1 MQRLSRITREGR
13 VANCYQKDGSVRD
26 VFSSELRDEVYVFG
40 GWLEPPAIWHGNSD
54 VQRIDLD
61 DKPPFDLAPYV
72 TERRFARVRD
82 GTQVPYTIIARRG
95 WRANLS
101 NPVLATAYGAYQFSW
116 TPRFEPRLFA
126 FLDAGGIFVVANV
139 RGGGASTG
147 VSGTRPAKRSPN
159 PTPGATSST
168 FPRR

>member
-1 MQRLSRITREGR
+1 M
-13 VANCYQKDGSVRD
+13 NGSVRD
-26 VFSSELRDEVYVFG
+26 VFSSELRDEVYVSRA
-40 GWLEPPAIWHGNSD
+40 WEPPAIWHSA
-54 VQRIDLD
+54 IPMCSALMD
-61 DKPPFDLAPYV
+61 DKPPFDLAPCRHRAPLC
-72 TERRFARVRD
+72 ESPRRHAGSLHNHRPARLA
-82 GTQVPYTIIARRG
+82 GH
-95 WRANLS
+95 LS

-139 RGGGASTG
+139 RGGGEYGRRVAQG
-147 VSGTRPAKRSPN
+147 RPKGQPN